1 MLPDTPVGQRLDDPG
16 EMRELAPEPV
26 AFPDNGHIA
35 LSERA
40 QTVLQPRPVVRRT
53 GGVVPADL
61 PRGDAGAAHD
71 IALHIRGKSTGHG
84 IACFGRTPH
93 AYLSLGPGAQV
104 AKRLAQDFTRFRKQ
118 PHLLRRP
125 DAGSRC
131 PRSGAA
137 AWTPFGEFLPDR
149 RAVEPHRPVLRR
161 VSGRPCLCVRSVAAA
176 QPVPGLKPVLRCQPG
191 TRPRPEDRVPLAVQ
205 VRTEASCQGCAL
217 ACSRSG
223 SFSACPAPYTTAG
236 AAASALGMSMTR

>member
-1 MLPDTPVGQRLDDPG
+1 MLPDAPVGQRLDGPG

-26 AFPDNGHIA
+26 AFPDHGHFA
-35 LSERA
+35 FSEGA

-71 IALHIRGKSTGHG
+71 IALQIRGRAPGHG

-93 AYLSLGPGAQV
+93 ACLSLGPGAQV
-104 AKRLAQDFTRFRKQ
+104 AKRLAQDFTLFRKQ

-131 PRSGAA
+131 PRTGAA

-149 RAVEPHRPVLRR
+149 RAVERHRPALCR
-161 VSGRPCLCVRSVAAA
+161 VSGRPCLCVRSVAAV
-176 QPVPGLKPVLRCQPG
+176 QPVPDFKPVLRCQPG
-191 TRPRPEDRVPLAVQ
+191 ARPRSEDRVPLAVQ
-205 VRTEASCQGCAL
+205 VRTEASCQGCAV

-223 SFSACPAPYTTAG
+223 SFSPWPAPTAG
-236 AAASALGMSMTR
+236 AAATALGMCMTR